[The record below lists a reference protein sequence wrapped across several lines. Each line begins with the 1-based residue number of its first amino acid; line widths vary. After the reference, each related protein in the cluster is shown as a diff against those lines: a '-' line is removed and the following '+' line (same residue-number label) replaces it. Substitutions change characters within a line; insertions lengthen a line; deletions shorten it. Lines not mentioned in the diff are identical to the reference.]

1 MDRPRAK
8 DESAPPAAKKARIE
22 AEPLDWAASFGKK
35 DAAASTGSAAAAGG
49 WSLRNWSEE
58 KQAEQATQ
66 PKATEEEDWSFFQ
79 QTDTATVATSSTSS
93 PSSSSS
99 TSTSFKVPQGR
110 SQGPPAKQR
119 RVSFA
124 EEVKVVTIPKVVKGS
139 AGMEHEEFDA
149 EGNPLYAEASIGDL
163 EGGDLELAEEGEEQG
178 GTGGDAPLQLS
189 RSEEGVEG
197 LIDYLMAAVPAQG
210 KSTKTN
216 AKYFGGAGSKA
227 PTSSEAA
234 QEQRPARTAAL
245 KKFDS
250 SREDLDED
258 SFLEAFIDS
267 DEVAP
272 STATTSSAALP
283 SLPDEGVAKE
293 KKAKKKPIFK
303 F

>member
-1 MDRPRAK
+1 MDRPPAK
-8 DESAPPAAKKARIE
+8 DESALPAAKKARIE

-35 DAAASTGSAAAAGG
+35 DAASTGSAAAGG
-49 WSLRNWSEE
+49 WSLRNWSQE
-58 KQAEQATQ
+58 KEAEQATQ

-93 PSSSSS
+93 SSSA
-99 TSTSFKVPQGR
+99 STSFKVPQGR

-124 EEVKVVTIPKVVKGS
+124 EEVKVVTIPKVAKGS
-139 AGMEHEEFDA
+139 AGTEHEEFDA

-178 GTGGDAPLQLS
+178 GAGDDAPLRLS
-189 RSEEGVEG
+189 RNEEGVEG
-197 LIDYLMAAVPAQG
+197 LIDYLLAAVPAQG
-210 KSTKTN
+210 KSAKTN

-227 PTSSEAA
+227 PTSSQSA
-234 QEQRPARTAAL
+234 QEQRPARTAAP

-250 SREDLDED
+250 TREDLDED

-267 DEVAP
+267 DDVAP

>member
-1 MDRPRAK
+1 MDRPPAK

-35 DAAASTGSAAAAGG
+35 DAVASTGSAAAAGG
-49 WSLRNWSEE
+49 WSLRNWSQE

-79 QTDTATVATSSTSS
+79 QTDTATVAT
-93 PSSSSS
+93 SSSS

-178 GTGGDAPLQLS
+178 GGTGGDAPLQLS

-197 LIDYLMAAVPAQG
+197 LIDYLLAAVPAQG
-210 KSTKTN
+210 KSAKTN

-234 QEQRPARTAAL
+234 QEQRPARTAAP

-267 DEVAP
+267 DDVAP

-293 KKAKKKPIFK
+293 KKAKKKPVFK

>member
-1 MDRPRAK
+1 M
-8 DESAPPAAKKARIE
+8 
-22 AEPLDWAASFGKK
+22 
-35 DAAASTGSAAAAGG
+35 
-49 WSLRNWSEE
+49 
-58 KQAEQATQ
+58 
-66 PKATEEEDWSFFQ
+66 
-79 QTDTATVATSSTSS
+79 
-93 PSSSSS
+93 
-99 TSTSFKVPQGR
+99 PQGR

-178 GTGGDAPLQLS
+178 VTGGDAPLQLS

-197 LIDYLMAAVPAQG
+197 LIDYLLAAVPAQG
-210 KSTKTN
+210 KSAKTN
-216 AKYFGGAGSKA
+216 AKYFGGAGPKA
-227 PTSSEAA
+227 PTSSEAT
-234 QEQRPARTAAL
+234 QEQRPARTAAP

-267 DEVAP
+267 DDVAS

-293 KKAKKKPIFK
+293 KKAKKKPVFK